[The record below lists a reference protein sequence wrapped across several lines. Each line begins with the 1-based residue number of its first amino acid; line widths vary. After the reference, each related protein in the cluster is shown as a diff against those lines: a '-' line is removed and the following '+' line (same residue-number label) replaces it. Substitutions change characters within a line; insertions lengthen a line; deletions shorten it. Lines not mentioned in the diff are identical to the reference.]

1 MSGQFRPSRR
11 AMLKVGLAGAAGVAA
26 PAILGTSPRAESG
39 PIKIGLP
46 LALTGALGTVG
57 QQQKRG
63 AEYWAKVTNAKGGIL
78 GRPIELLIEDT
89 AGNPANCVRK
99 AQEMVE
105 RRGCRL
111 LTGITLS
118 SEALAIVPK
127 LAEWESI
134 FISSD
139 NGDGRLTAESFV
151 PNFFRANISG
161 PMGTRAVSLYLRNSK
176 MTKFFALGMD
186 YAWGHNSVQVF
197 EQEVLRGKK
206 EFIGKVFAPT
216 GTKDYSPYITKIRQ
230 SGADA
235 VFLVMQGDDN
245 NAFLSQAQQY
255 RLPEKV
261 KLLTEIVD
269 LASIRAVG
277 DASLGLI
284 GSSRYSFTYDH
295 PINNEFVA
303 AWKKEYDNVPDTFEG
318 EQWQCMKVFEA
329 GITKAGGIEADKL
342 RPALQDLTIESV
354 KGKVFMRKCD
364 HQGVQ
369 QGFMVEVVKKD
380 GFDTPVPAVIATFP
394 GESTTPTCN
403 TMTFAD

>member
-1 MSGQFRPSRR
+1 MSGHVSPSRR
-11 AMLKVGLAGAAGVAA
+11 AILRAGLAGAATVAS
-26 PAILGTSPRAESG
+26 PAILRLTAAAQRG
-39 PIKIGLP
+39 PIKIGMP
-46 LALTGALGTVG
+46 VALTGPLGTVG
-57 QQQKRG
+57 QQTKRG
-63 AEYWAKVTNAKGGIL
+63 AEFWAKLQNAKGGIL

-105 RRGCRL
+105 RRDCRL
-111 LTGITLS
+111 ITGITLS
-118 SEALAIVPK
+118 SEALAVVPK
-127 LAEWESI
+127 LAEWDSI
-134 FISSD
+134 FISGI
-139 NGDGRLTAESFV
+139 NGDGRLTAESLV

-161 PMGTRAVSLYLRNSK
+161 PMGTRAVSLYLRDSK
-176 MTKFFALGMD
+176 MTKFFALGLD

-197 EQEVLRGKK
+197 EQEVLRAKK

-216 GTKDYSPYITKIRQ
+216 GTKDYSSYITKIRQ

-261 KLLTEIVD
+261 KLVTEIVD

-295 PINNEFVA
+295 PLNNEFVA
-303 AWKKEYDNVPDTFEG
+303 AWRKEYGTYPDTFEG

-329 GITKAGGIEADKL
+329 GITKAGGIEAAKL
-342 RPALQDLTIESV
+342 RPALEDIEIESV
-354 KGKVFMRKCD
+354 KGKVHIRKCD

-369 QGFMVEVVKKD
+369 QGFMVEVVKKA
-380 GFDTPVPAVIATFP
+380 GFDTPIPQVIATFP
-394 GESTTPTCN
+394 GESTTPSCN
-403 TMTFAD
+403 TMTYKD